1 MRCRLLTLA
10 LFFFTSVSCYGQE
23 TMVVSS
29 KKFTENYIVAEIF
42 SQVLENN
49 GYNVDRRFGMG
60 GTMVAYNALKA
71 GEIDVYPDY
80 TGTLSVAILK
90 TGERGF
96 DKINKK
102 LETFGLKMLSP
113 LGFDNSYTVVMKTKE
128 AKELGIKKISD
139 LSKHPNLSGAFSFE
153 FQERS
158 DGWPSMKKVYNL
170 NHSIQGIEN
179 PLTYEALRSGQVD
192 FVEAYTTEP
201 LLAKYGFV
209 QLLDDK
215 EFFPKYSAVAVVRID
230 FPKKTAKLLNQLA
243 GTMNNRT
250 IMNLNAKAVSGV
262 PIPEVANHFLVEQ
275 GILDKASRKSYNRGI
290 NWGKLWSLTKTHI
303 YLTLLAV
310 IMAILVA
317 VPLATFIAPYKKLS
331 QPILGFAGIMQTIPS
346 IALLTFM
353 IPFFGIGF
361 LPAIIG
367 LFVYSLLPILQN
379 TYVAMT
385 NIDPRL
391 ITAARGIG
399 LYPSE
404 VLLSVKLPLA
414 FPTILAGIRTA
425 TILNIGTATLAA
437 FIGAGGLGE
446 PIVTG
451 LALNNTSLV
460 LQGAIPAAALAIL
473 MDGLFAL
480 INKFFVKN
488 V

>member
-1 MRCRLLTLA
+1 MLFKLIFLA
-10 LFFFTSVSCYGQE
+10 LIFFSPHAYPDAPV
-23 TMVVSS
+23 VVSS

-42 SQVLENN
+42 SQLLENN
-49 GYNVDRRFGMG
+49 GFEVERRFGMG

-80 TGTLSVAILK
+80 SGTLSVAVLK
-90 TGERGF
+90 SDKKDFE
-96 DKINKK
+96 KINAELQ
-102 LETFGLKMLSP
+102 LEDLEMLQP
-113 LGFDNSYTVVMKTKE
+113 LGFDNSYAVVMKKNKAE
-128 AKELGIKKISD
+128 KLKISNISD
-139 LSKHPNLSGAFSFE
+139 LSRFPKLAGAFGFE
-153 FQERS
+153 FQERP
-158 DGWPSMKKVYNL
+158 DGWPAMQKVYGL
-170 NHSIQGIEN
+170 KQSIQNIEV
-179 PLTYEALRSGQVD
+179 PLTYEALRTDKVD

-201 LLAKYGFV
+201 LVAKYGFV
-209 QLLDDK
+209 FLEDDK
-215 EFFPKYSAVAVVRID
+215 EFFPKYHAVALIRKSAND
-230 FPKKTAKLLNQLA
+230 RLKQTLQKLSGKLN
-243 GTMNNRT
+243 NPT
-250 IMNLNAKAVSGV
+250 IIKLNDRAVNGV
-262 PIPEVANHFLVEQ
+262 PIPEVANHFLVDV
-275 GILDKASRKSYNRGI
+275 GLLGVDSKKDYGRGI
-290 NWGKLWSLTKTHI
+290 NWGKLWSLTQTHV

-310 IMAILVA
+310 FLAILVA
-317 VPLATFIAPYKKLS
+317 VPLATLIAPYKRLA
-331 QPILGFAGIMQTIPS
+331 QPILGIAGIMQTIPS

-361 LPAIIG
+361 LPAIVG
-367 LFVYSLLPILQN
+367 LFIYSLLPIIQN

-404 VLLSVKLPLA
+404 VLFSVKLPLA

-480 INKFFVKN
+480 INRLFVKN